1 MDLFWQ
7 ITIVEFLLNVAV
19 FAAAAILYGPVRGLA
34 ARLPAKAARLEGA
47 AVGIL
52 FGSATALALLMPIH
66 LNGGA
71 SIGGQTVLLAL
82 AGPLGSW
89 EASLSAAAVSAAA
102 GLFQWTHG
110 ENLGETTL
118 GPSLLSAM
126 LGFAIQFVLARRRD
140 PAKREFAYLHLPV
153 LGILSGVGVMLQLGS
168 TQGFAAMR
176 DSAVSILISSISA
189 AMILGTLLL
198 HEKRRHHAEK
208 ELRDRETRLAQQAR
222 ELAAAR
228 DAAESANAV
237 KGQFLANMSH
247 EIRTPMN
254 GILGMNGLL
263 LDTPLTAE
271 QRDYVEAVNESG
283 EALLTIINDILD
295 ISKLEAGKLELEAI
309 DFDLT
314 KTIEN
319 AVALLAPKARDKG
332 LEMGVYVEPR
342 LQGAYRGDPNR
353 LRQILLNLVGN
364 SLKFT
369 DKGSVSIEVHPV
381 DGGKSDAI
389 QRLRFDVRDSGIGMT
404 DEVRSKLFEK
414 FSQADSSISRR
425 FGGTGLGLAIC
436 KQLVDLMGGRIW
448 VESAPGSG
456 STFFFEIDLPRTS
469 AALPN
474 RDDKALNF
482 EGMRVLVVDDISMHA
497 EILTKQLRSLGMETK
512 SCADGF
518 DALAELERASHR
530 GSPYALTFL
539 DQTMPGMSGPD
550 LARRIRANANYS
562 PMKLVLTTSA
572 GAFEREQQSR
582 LFDQIVDK
590 PLRQRDV
597 TRCLTALFA
606 PSQTANASSS
616 ERLVHVA
623 NDIGGARG
631 TAASNMLNI
640 LVAEDNKINQKFISA
655 VLGKTGY
662 RITVVENGLQA
673 VEAVQRQNFDVVL
686 MDVQMPELD
695 GEQATKRIRALP
707 GPKSDVLIIALTAH
721 AMSGARQ
728 KYLDAGMD
736 DYISKPINSAA
747 LLAKLKE
754 IAETGTKG
762 AEMPAPSTDIAPTD
776 VAEFDLSQLEALQSV
791 LKPGVLA
798 DQLSAL
804 IEAFMPTVDRI
815 GQFLQEGNLVQGGKV
830 AHDLVSMAGNYGA
843 QSVSRVAR
851 ELEHACKKAD
861 PIAAS
866 DCFAK
871 LRPAASNAADTID
884 DFRRRVA

>member
-1 MDLFWQ
+1 MDMFWQ

-19 FAAAAILYGPVRGLA
+19 FAAAAILYGPVRGFA
-34 ARLPAKAARLEGA
+34 ARLPGKATRLEGA

-52 FGSATALALLMPIH
+52 FGTATVLALLMPIH

-82 AGPLGSW
+82 AGPLGGW
-89 EASLSAAAVSAAA
+89 EAALGAAAVSAAA

-110 ENLGETTL
+110 ESLGETTL
-118 GPSLLSAM
+118 GPSFLSAM
-126 LGFAIQFVLARRRD
+126 LGFALQFVLSRRRD
-140 PAKREFAYLHLPV
+140 PAKREFAYLHLPI
-153 LGILSGVGVMLQLGS
+153 LGILSGLGVMLQLWS
-168 TQGFAAMR
+168 TQNFAAMR
-176 DSAVSILISSISA
+176 DSVVPVLISSVSA

-198 HEKRRHHAEK
+198 HEKRRHRAEN
-208 ELRDRETRLAQQAR
+208 ELRNSEARLVQQAR

-237 KGQFLANMSH
+237 KGEFLANMSH

-263 LDTPLTAE
+263 LDTSLTAE
-271 QRDYVEAVNESG
+271 QREYVEAVNESG

-332 LEMGVYVEPR
+332 LNIGVYVEPGLR
-342 LQGAYRGDPNR
+342 GAYRGDPNR

-369 DKGSVSIEVHPV
+369 EKGSVSIEVYPV
-381 DGGKSDAI
+381 EGTKSDT
-389 QRLRFDVRDSGIGMT
+389 RLRFDVRDTGIGMT
-404 DEVRSKLFEK
+404 EEVRKNLFEK

-425 FGGTGLGLAIC
+425 YGGTGLGLAIC
-436 KQLVDLMGGRIW
+436 KQLIDLMGGRIW
-448 VESAPGSG
+448 VESTYGSG
-456 STFFFEIDLPRTS
+456 STFFFEIDLPRTG
-469 AALPN
+469 AALPSHEE
-474 RDDKALNF
+474 KSVYLA
-482 EGMRVLVVDDISMHA
+482 GMRVLVVDDIGMNGN
-497 EILTKQLRSLGMETK
+497 ILCKQLRSLGIETK

-518 DALAELERASHR
+518 DALAELERAWHR
-530 GSPYALTFL
+530 GSPYALTFI
-539 DQTMPGMSGPD
+539 DQTMPGMSGTD
-550 LARRIRANANYS
+550 LARRIRANADYAS
-562 PMKLVLTTSA
+562 MKLVLTTSA
-572 GAFEREQQSR
+572 GAFDREQQSS
-582 LFDQIVDK
+582 LFDQKLDK
-590 PLRQRDV
+590 PLRQRDIA
-597 TRCLTALFA
+597 RCLTALFA
-606 PSQTANASSS
+606 PTRDSATATNNEPTGA
-616 ERLVHVA
+616 A
-623 NDIGGARG
+623 NDIGAATAPARQS
-631 TAASNMLNI
+631 ALSVLI
-640 LVAEDNKINQKFISA
+640 AEDNKINQKFITA
-655 VLGKTGY
+655 LLGKTGY
-662 RITVVENGLQA
+662 RLSVVENGLQA
-673 VEAVQRQNFDVVL
+673 VEAVRREDFDVIL

-695 GEQATKRIRALP
+695 GGQATKQIRALP
-707 GPKSDVLIIALTAH
+707 SPKCNVLIIALTAH

-728 KYLDAGMD
+728 KSLDAGMD

-754 IAETGTKG
+754 IADNGSRSS
-762 AEMPAPSTDIAPTD
+762 EMRAPSMDAVPSD
-776 VAEFDLSQLEALQSV
+776 VAEFDPSQLEALRSV

-815 GQFLQEGNLVQGGKV
+815 GTHLHEGNLVQGGKV

-843 QSVSRVAR
+843 QSVSKVAR
-851 ELEHACKKAD
+851 ELEHACKKED
-861 PIAAS
+861 PAAAS
-866 DCFAK
+866 ECFAK
-871 LRPAASNAADTID
+871 LRPAASSAADAID
-884 DFRRRVA
+884 SFRRRVA

>member
-52 FGSATALALLMPIH
+52 FGAATALALLMPIH

-82 AGPLGSW
+82 AGPLGGW
-89 EASLSAAAVSAAA
+89 EAALSAAAISTAA

-126 LGFAIQFVLARRRD
+126 LGFALQFALSRRRD
-140 PAKREFAYLHLPV
+140 PAKREFAYLHLPA
-153 LGILSGVGVMLQLGS
+153 LGLLSSVGVMLQLWS
-168 TQGFAAMR
+168 TQSFAAMR
-176 DSAVSILISSISA
+176 DSAVPVLISSVSA

-198 HEKRRHHAEK
+198 HEKRRHQAEI
-208 ELRDRETRLAQQAR
+208 ELRDRETRLVQQAR

-237 KGQFLANMSH
+237 KGEFLANMSH

-254 GILGMNGLL
+254 GVLGMNGLL

-271 QRDYVEAVNESG
+271 QREYVEAVNELG

-332 LEMGVYVEPR
+332 IDMGVYVEPR
-342 LQGAYRGDPNR
+342 LRGAYRGDPNR

-369 DKGSVSIEVHPV
+369 DRGSVSIEVHPV
-381 DGGKSDAI
+381 DGGKADAI
-389 QRLRFDVRDSGIGMT
+389 QRLRFDVRDSGIGMA
-404 DEVRSKLFEK
+404 EEASRKLFEK

-436 KQLVDLMGGRIW
+436 KQLIDLMGGRIW
-448 VESAPGSG
+448 VESALGSG

-469 AALPN
+469 AVPPKHA
-474 RDDKALNF
+474 DETMSFK
-482 EGMRVLVVDDISMHA
+482 GMRAIVVDDIPMNA
-497 EILTKQLRSLGMETK
+497 EILSKQLRLLGMQTK
-512 SCADGF
+512 PCADGF
-518 DALAELERASHR
+518 DALAELERAWRR
-530 GSPYALTFL
+530 GSPYAVTFI
-539 DQTMPGMSGPD
+539 DQMMPGMSGSD
-550 LARRIRANANYS
+550 LARRIRADANYV

-572 GAFEREQQSR
+572 GAFEREQQPR

-597 TRCLTALFA
+597 ARCLTALFA
-606 PSQTANASSS
+606 SPQTTNAPARELPS
-616 ERLVHVA
+616 VVA
-623 NDIGGARG
+623 NDIGAA
-631 TAASNMLNI
+631 AASNALDI

-662 RITVVENGLQA
+662 RITLVENGLQA
-673 VEAVQRQNFDVVL
+673 VEAVQRQHFDVVL

-707 GPKSDVLIIALTAH
+707 SPKSDVLIIALTAH

-728 KYLDAGMD
+728 KCLDAGMD

-747 LLAKLKE
+747 LLAKLGE
-754 IAETGTKG
+754 IAESG
-762 AEMPAPSTDIAPTD
+762 AKSAETPAPSADGPPTEA
-776 VAEFDLSQLEALQSV
+776 AEFDLSQLEALRGV

-804 IEAFMPTVDRI
+804 MEAFMPTVDRI
-815 GQFLQEGNLVQGGKV
+815 GQYLQEGNLVQGGKT

-861 PIAAS
+861 PMAAS

-871 LRPAASNAADTID
+871 LRPTASNAANTID